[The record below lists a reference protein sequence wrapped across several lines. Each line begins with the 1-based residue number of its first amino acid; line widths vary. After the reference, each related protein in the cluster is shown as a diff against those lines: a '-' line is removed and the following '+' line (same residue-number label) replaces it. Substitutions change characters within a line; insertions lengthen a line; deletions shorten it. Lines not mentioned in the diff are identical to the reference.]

1 MADTE
6 RAKFSLADGR
16 IEIEGSETFVAAQL
30 QRLAPILEKMFQ
42 EPKPRPHAHAAAPA
56 VHQPPPPDAANG
68 RGLDNYLHLFAADAA
83 GKLKILKSLPGDGKA
98 GKTISA
104 GLLLAFGNELAGRAT
119 TMDQVRAVCS
129 EHACYD
135 SHNFAQTFKKP
146 TSRGYFTF
154 SGSAPNQ
161 SVALTHPGRIKAEE
175 LAKSL
180 NK

>member
-30 QRLAPILEKMFQ
+30 ERLAPILEKMFQ
-42 EPKPRPHAHAAAPA
+42 EPKPRAHAHVPAPA
-56 VHQPPPPDAANG
+56 VHQTPPPDATTG
-68 RGLDNYLHLFAADAA
+68 KGLQDYLHLYADAA

-104 GLLLAFGNELAGRAT
+104 GLLLVFGNELNGKAT
-119 TMDQVRAVCS
+119 TMDQVRAVCN
-129 EHACYD
+129 EHACLD

-146 TSRGYFTF
+146 TPRGYFTF